1 MKENFEIFDFE
12 MSEEEIKEI
21 DGLNG
26 KEKRIQDDEEKLEKQ
41 LKSAP
46 TPSDD

>member
-1 MKENFEIFDFE
+1 MKEKFETFDFE

-26 KEKRIQDDEEKLEKQ
+26 KDKRIQDDEEKLEKEH
-41 LKSAP
+41 KSAP
-46 TPSDD
+46 APNDN